1 MYLLYNFLLT
11 ISIVFVL
18 PWWLLNLVKGKYRKG
33 FWQRMG
39 FYPVFPHP
47 RPLPILR
54 QAQDAGER
62 GNIWIHAVSVG
73 EVIASTSLIKSLRK
87 EYPDIKIILSTVTD
101 TGQQIAKEKIKE
113 ADYIIYF
120 PFDFSWSVK
129 RALNTI
135 NPIICIIM
143 ETELWPN
150 FLREANKKAVPV
162 AVINGR
168 ISERSFKR
176 YRMISLF
183 MKNVLESV
191 TLFSMQ
197 TEDDAKRA
205 IALGANHN
213 NVRVSGNI
221 KYDNEFKEIEEE
233 KVKEIKNTLGVNNSD
248 RIFIAGSTHP
258 GEEETIIRLYSH
270 ILKNH
275 PDFRLVIAPRHIDRV
290 GEVEEIVKRKGLASV
305 RKSEIRNPKSEIQ
318 NPIIILDT
326 IGELGSLYSI
336 ADIVFVGG
344 SLIPHGGQNILE
356 PAFYKKP
363 VIFGKY
369 MMNFQEIAKEMILSG
384 GGIQVNDEKELIKEV
399 DGLINNGKKM
409 IEIGEKGYQV
419 IMKNRGA
426 LQKNLE
432 LIGEIISH
440 RFTQTNTD
448 KKILKRF

>member
-1 MYLLYNFLLT
+1 MYLLYNLFLT
-11 ISIVFVL
+11 ASIILIL
-18 PWWLLNLVKGKYRKG
+18 PWWLLNLVKGKYRIG

-39 FYPVFPHP
+39 YYSDEIK
-47 RPLPILR
+47 RELINQSPI
-54 QAQDAGER
+54 
-62 GNIWIHAVSVG
+62 WVHAVSVG
-73 EVIASTSLIKSLRK
+73 EVIASTPLVKGLRR
-87 EYPDIKIILSTVTD
+87 EYPDAKIILSTVTD
-101 TGQQIAKEKIKE
+101 TGQQIAKERIKE

-135 NPIICIIM
+135 NPIVCIIM

-150 FLREANKKAVPV
+150 FLREANKKAIPV

-183 MKNVLESV
+183 MKSVLESV
-191 TLFSMQ
+191 RLFSMQ
-197 TEDDAKRA
+197 TEEDAKRI
-205 IALGANHN
+205 IALGADKR
-213 NVRVSGNI
+213 NVNVSGNI
-221 KYDNEFKEIEEE
+221 KYDSEFKEIEEE
-233 KVKEIKNTLGVNNSD
+233 KVKEIKNTLGVNNND

-275 PDFRLVIAPRHIDRV
+275 ADFRLVIAPRHIDRV
-290 GEVEEIVKRKGLASV
+290 GDVEEIVKRKGLASV
-305 RKSEIRNPKSEIQ
+305 RKSEIQNPKSKIQ
-318 NPIIILDT
+318 NPIIIIDT
-326 IGELGSLYSI
+326 IGELGFMYSI
-336 ADIVFVGG
+336 ADIVFIGG

>member
-1 MYLLYNFLLT
+1 
-11 ISIVFVL
+11 
-18 PWWLLNLVKGKYRKG
+18 
-33 FWQRMG
+33 
-39 FYPVFPHP
+39 
-47 RPLPILR
+47 
-54 QAQDAGER
+54 
-62 GNIWIHAVSVG
+62 
-73 EVIASTSLIKSLRK
+73 
-87 EYPDIKIILSTVTD
+87 
-101 TGQQIAKEKIKE
+101 
-113 ADYIIYF
+113 
-120 PFDFSWSVK
+120 
-129 RALNTI
+129 
-135 NPIICIIM
+135 
-143 ETELWPN
+143 
-150 FLREANKKAVPV
+150 
-162 AVINGR
+162 
-168 ISERSFKR
+168 
-176 YRMISLF
+176 MISLF
-183 MKNVLESV
+183 MKSVLESV
-191 TLFSMQ
+191 RLFSMQ
-197 TEDDAKRA
+197 TEEDAKRI
-205 IALGANHN
+205 IALGADKR
-213 NVRVSGNI
+213 NVNVSGNI
-221 KYDNEFKEIEEE
+221 KYDSEFKEIEEE
-233 KVKEIKNTLGVNNSD
+233 KVKEIKNTLGVNNND

-275 PDFRLVIAPRHIDRV
+275 ADFRLVIAPRHIDRV
-290 GEVEEIVKRKGLASV
+290 GDVEEIVKRKGLASV
-305 RKSEIRNPKSEIQ
+305 RKSEIQNPKSKIQ
-318 NPIIILDT
+318 NPIIIIDT
-326 IGELGSLYSI
+326 IGELGFMYSI
-336 ADIVFVGG
+336 ADIVFIGG

>member
-1 MYLLYNFLLT
+1 MAR
-11 ISIVFVL
+11 
-18 PWWLLNLVKGKYRKG
+18 GKYRRG

-39 FYPVFPHP
+39 YYSDE
-47 RPLPILR
+47 IK
-54 QAQDAGER
+54 R
-62 GNIWIHAVSVG
+62 GLINQSPIWIHAVSVG

-150 FLREANKKAVPV
+150 FLREANRKAIPV

-191 TLFSMQ
+191 KLFSMQ

-205 IALGANHN
+205 IALGADKRNA
-213 NVRVSGNI
+213 RVSGNI

-258 GEEETIIRLYSH
+258 GEEEIIIRLYSH

-275 PDFRLVIAPRHIDRV
+275 ADFRLVIAPRHIDRV
-290 GEVEEIVKRKGLASV
+290 GEVEEIVKKMGLDTV
-305 RKSEIRNPKSEIQ
+305 RKTAISKGSHRSPVTSHQLK
-318 NPIIILDT
+318 PVIILDT
-326 IGELGSLYSI
+326 IGELSFMYSI

-384 GGIQVNDEKELIKEV
+384 GGIQVNNEEDLIREVGEL
-399 DGLINNGKKM
+399 LNNKKKM

-432 LIGEIISH
+432 LIKDIIG
-440 RFTQTNTD
+440 R
-448 KKILKRF
+448 R

>member
-1 MYLLYNFLLT
+1 L
-11 ISIVFVL
+11 I
-18 PWWLLNLVKGKYRKG
+18 KGKYRRG
-33 FWQRMG
+33 FRQRMW
-39 FYPVFPHP
+39 FYPDEIK
-47 RPLPILR
+47 RELINQSPI
-54 QAQDAGER
+54 
-62 GNIWIHAVSVG
+62 WVHAVSVG
-73 EVIASTSLIKSLRK
+73 EVIASTPLIKGLRR
-87 EYPDIKIILSTVTD
+87 EYPDAKIILSTVTD
-101 TGQQIAKEKIKE
+101 TGQQIAKERIKE

-135 NPIICIIM
+135 NPIVCIIM

-150 FLREANKKAVPV
+150 FLREANKKAIPV

-183 MKNVLESV
+183 MKSVLESV
-191 TLFSMQ
+191 RLFSMQ
-197 TEDDAKRA
+197 TEEDAKRI
-205 IALGANHN
+205 IALGADKR
-213 NVRVSGNI
+213 NVNVSGNI
-221 KYDNEFKEIEEE
+221 KYDSEFKEIEEE
-233 KVKEIKNTLGVNNSD
+233 KVKEIKNTLGVNNND

-275 PDFRLVIAPRHIDRV
+275 ADFRLVIAPRHIDRV
-290 GEVEEIVKRKGLASV
+290 GDVEEIVKRKGLASV
-305 RKSEIRNPKSEIQ
+305 RKSEIQNPKSKIQ
-318 NPIIILDT
+318 NPIIIIDT
-326 IGELGSLYSI
+326 IGELGFMYSI
-336 ADIVFVGG
+336 ADIVFIGG

>member
-1 MYLLYNFLLT
+1 MAR
-11 ISIVFVL
+11 
-18 PWWLLNLVKGKYRKG
+18 GKYRRG
-33 FWQRMG
+33 FWQRTG
-39 FYPVFPHP
+39 FYPDEIKGQSP
-47 RPLPILR
+47 
-54 QAQDAGER
+54 
-62 GNIWIHAVSVG
+62 IWIHAVSVG
-73 EVIASTSLIKSLRK
+73 EVIASSSLIKSLRK

-101 TGQQIAKEKIKE
+101 TGQQIAKGKIKE

-221 KYDNEFKEIEEE
+221 KYDNEFKEIEDE
-233 KVKEIKNTLGVNNSD
+233 KVKEIKNTLGVNNND

-258 GEEETIIRLYSH
+258 GEEEIVVKLYSN
-270 ILKNH
+270 ILKNY

-290 GEVEEIVKRKGLASV
+290 GEVEEIVKKMGLDTV
-305 RKSEIRNPKSEIQ
+305 RKTAILKGSHQSPVTSHQLK
-318 NPIIILDT
+318 PVIILDT
-326 IGELGSLYSI
+326 IGELGFMYSI
-336 ADIVFVGG
+336 ADILFVGG

-384 GGIQVNDEKELIKEV
+384 GGIQVNDEQELIKEV

-432 LIGEIISH
+432 LIEDIIKTQRH
-440 RFTQTNTD
+440 REH
-448 KKILKRF
+448 

>member
-1 MYLLYNFLLT
+1 MYFIYNLLLAA
-11 ISIVFVL
+11 SIILIL
-18 PWWLLNLVKGKYRKG
+18 PWWLLNLLKGKYRRG

-39 FYPVFPHP
+39 YYSDEIKEGLIKQSP
-47 RPLPILR
+47 
-54 QAQDAGER
+54 
-62 GNIWIHAVSVG
+62 IWIHAVSVG

-150 FLREANKKAVPV
+150 FLREANKKAIPV

-183 MKNVLESV
+183 MKNVLKSV
-191 TLFSMQ
+191 KLFSMQ
-197 TEDDAKRA
+197 TEDDAKR
-205 IALGANHN
+205 ITALGADKK
-213 NVRVSGNI
+213 NVNVSGNI
-221 KYDNEFKEIEEE
+221 KYDNEFKEIEKE

-258 GEEETIIRLYSH
+258 GEEGIVVKLYSN
-270 ILKNH
+270 ILKNY

-290 GEVEEIVKRKGLASV
+290 GEVEEIVKKMGLNTV
-305 RKSEIRNPKSEIQ
+305 RKTELLKGSRVKGQGSSNTK
-318 NPIIILDT
+318 PIIILDT
-326 IGELGSLYSI
+326 IGELNFMYSI

-384 GGIQVNDEKELIKEV
+384 GGIQVNNEEDLIREV
-399 DGLINNGKKM
+399 GGLLNNKKKM

-432 LIGEIISH
+432 LIGEIIKSSSPS
-440 RFTQTNTD
+440 F
-448 KKILKRF
+448 

>member
-1 MYLLYNFLLT
+1 M
-11 ISIVFVL
+11 
-18 PWWLLNLVKGKYRKG
+18 VKGKYRIG

-39 FYPVFPHP
+39 YYSDEIK
-47 RPLPILR
+47 RELINQSPI
-54 QAQDAGER
+54 
-62 GNIWIHAVSVG
+62 WVHAVSVG
-73 EVIASTSLIKSLRK
+73 EVIASTPLVKGLRR
-87 EYPDIKIILSTVTD
+87 EYPDAKIILSTVTD
-101 TGQQIAKEKIKE
+101 TGQQIAKERIKE

-135 NPIICIIM
+135 NPIVCIIM

-150 FLREANKKAVPV
+150 FLREANKKAIPV

-183 MKNVLESV
+183 MKSVLESV
-191 TLFSMQ
+191 RLFSMQ
-197 TEDDAKRA
+197 TEEDAKRI
-205 IALGANHN
+205 IALGADKR
-213 NVRVSGNI
+213 NVNVSGNI
-221 KYDNEFKEIEEE
+221 KYDSEFKEIEEE
-233 KVKEIKNTLGVNNSD
+233 KVKEIKNTLGVNNND

-275 PDFRLVIAPRHIDRV
+275 ADFRLVIAPRHIDRV
-290 GEVEEIVKRKGLASV
+290 GDVEEIVKRKGLASV
-305 RKSEIRNPKSEIQ
+305 RKSEIRNPKSKIQ
-318 NPIIILDT
+318 NPIIIIDT
-326 IGELGSLYSI
+326 IGELGFMYSI
-336 ADIVFVGG
+336 ADIVFIGG

-384 GGIQVNDEKELIKEV
+384 GGIQVNNEEDLIREV
-399 DGLINNGKKM
+399 GGLLNNKKKM

>member
-1 MYLLYNFLLT
+1 
-11 ISIVFVL
+11 
-18 PWWLLNLVKGKYRKG
+18 
-33 FWQRMG
+33 MG
-39 FYPVFPHP
+39 YYSDEIKNGLINQSP
-47 RPLPILR
+47 
-54 QAQDAGER
+54 
-62 GNIWIHAVSVG
+62 IWIHAVSVG

-101 TGQQIAKEKIKE
+101 TGQQIAKERIKE

-120 PFDFSWSVK
+120 PFDFSWSVM

-150 FLREANKKAVPV
+150 FLKEANKKAIPV

-183 MKNVLESV
+183 MKSVLESV
-191 TLFSMQ
+191 RLFSMQ
-197 TEDDAKRA
+197 TEDDAKR
-205 IALGANHN
+205 IVALGADKR
-213 NVRVSGNI
+213 NVNVSGNI
-221 KYDNEFKEIEEE
+221 KYDNEFKDIEEE
-233 KVKEIKNTLGVNNSD
+233 KGKEIKNTLEVNNSD

-258 GEEETIIRLYSH
+258 GEEEMVVKLYSN
-270 ILKNH
+270 ILKNY

-290 GEVEEIVKRKGLASV
+290 GEVEEIVKKMGLDTV
-305 RKSEIRNPKSEIQ
+305 RKTELLKGSRVKDQGSSNTK
-318 NPIIILDT
+318 PIIILDT
-326 IGELGSLYSI
+326 IGELSFMYSI
-336 ADIVFVGG
+336 ADIVFIGG

-384 GGIQVNDEKELIKEV
+384 GGIQVNNEEDLIREV
-399 DGLINNGKKM
+399 GGLLNNKKKM

-432 LIGEIISH
+432 LIGGIISH
-440 RFTQTNTD
+440 RFTQTNAD

>member
-1 MYLLYNFLLT
+1 MAR
-11 ISIVFVL
+11 
-18 PWWLLNLVKGKYRKG
+18 GKYRRG

-39 FYPVFPHP
+39 YYSDE
-47 RPLPILR
+47 IK
-54 QAQDAGER
+54 R
-62 GNIWIHAVSVG
+62 GLINQSPIWIHAVSVG
-73 EVIASTSLIKSLRK
+73 EVIASSSLIKSLRK

-183 MKNVLESV
+183 MKSVLESV
-191 TLFSMQ
+191 RLFSMQ
-197 TEDDAKRA
+197 TEEDAKRA
-205 IALGANHN
+205 ISIGANHN

-258 GEEETIIRLYSH
+258 GEEEIVVKLYSN
-270 ILKNH
+270 ILKNY

-290 GEVEEIVKRKGLASV
+290 GEVEEIVKKMGLDTV
-305 RKSEIRNPKSEIQ
+305 RKTAISKGSHQSPVTSHQLK
-318 NPIIILDT
+318 PVIILDT
-326 IGELGSLYSI
+326 IGELGFMYSI

-384 GGIQVNDEKELIKEV
+384 GGIQVNNEEDLIREV
-399 DGLINNGKKM
+399 GGLLNNKKKM

-432 LIGEIISH
+432 LIEDIIKTQRH
-440 RFTQTNTD
+440 REH
-448 KKILKRF
+448 

>member
-1 MYLLYNFLLT
+1 MYLLYNLLLT
-11 ISIVFVL
+11 ASIILIL
-18 PWWLLNLVKGKYRKG
+18 PWWLLNLARGKYRRG
-33 FWQRMG
+33 FWQRTG
-39 FYPVFPHP
+39 FYPDEIKGQSP
-47 RPLPILR
+47 
-54 QAQDAGER
+54 
-62 GNIWIHAVSVG
+62 IWIHAVSVG
-73 EVIASTSLIKSLRK
+73 EVIASSSLIKSLRK

-150 FLREANKKAVPV
+150 FLREANKKAIPV

-176 YRMISLF
+176 YEIISLF

-205 IALGANHN
+205 IALGADKSNA
-213 NVRVSGNI
+213 RVSGNI

-258 GEEETIIRLYSH
+258 GEEDIVVKLYSN
-270 ILKNH
+270 ILKNY

-290 GEVEEIVKRKGLASV
+290 GEVEEIVKKMGLDTV
-305 RKSEIRNPKSEIQ
+305 RKTAILKGSHQSPVTSHQLK
-318 NPIIILDT
+318 PVIILDT
-326 IGELGSLYSI
+326 IGELGFMYSI

-384 GGIQVNDEKELIKEV
+384 GGIQVNNEEDLIREV
-399 DGLINNGKKM
+399 GGLLNNKKKM

-432 LIGEIISH
+432 LIEDIIKTQRH
-440 RFTQTNTD
+440 REH
-448 KKILKRF
+448 

>member
-1 MYLLYNFLLT
+1 MYFIYNLLLAA
-11 ISIVFVL
+11 SIILIL
-18 PWWLLNLVKGKYRKG
+18 PWWLLNLIRGKYRKG

-39 FYPVFPHP
+39 YYSDE
-47 RPLPILR
+47 IK
-54 QAQDAGER
+54 R
-62 GNIWIHAVSVG
+62 GLINQSPIWIHAVSVG

-101 TGQQIAKEKIKE
+101 TGQKIARERIKE

-129 RALNTI
+129 GALNTI

-150 FLREANKKAVPV
+150 FLREANKKAIPV

-183 MKNVLESV
+183 MKDVLESV

-205 IALGANHN
+205 ISLGANHN

-258 GEEETIIRLYSH
+258 GEEEIAIKLYSN
-270 ILKNH
+270 ILKNY

-290 GEVEEIVKRKGLASV
+290 EEVEEIVKKMGLNAV
-305 RKSEIRNPKSEIQ
+305 RKTELLKGSRRGTHPVDGSGQGSSNTK
-318 NPIIILDT
+318 PIIILDT
-326 IGELGSLYSI
+326 IGELSFMYSI

-384 GGIQVNDEKELIKEV
+384 GGIQVNNEEDLIREV
-399 DGLINNGKKM
+399 GGLLNNKKKM

-432 LIGEIISH
+432 LIGEIIN
-440 RFTQTNTD
+440 Q
-448 KKILKRF
+448 KK

>member
-1 MYLLYNFLLT
+1 M
-11 ISIVFVL
+11 
-18 PWWLLNLVKGKYRKG
+18 VKGKYRIG

-39 FYPVFPHP
+39 YYSDEIK
-47 RPLPILR
+47 RELINQSPI
-54 QAQDAGER
+54 
-62 GNIWIHAVSVG
+62 WVHAVSVG
-73 EVIASTSLIKSLRK
+73 EVIASTPLVKGLRR
-87 EYPDIKIILSTVTD
+87 EYPDAKIILSTVTD
-101 TGQQIAKEKIKE
+101 TGQQIAKERIKE

-135 NPIICIIM
+135 NPIVCIIM

-150 FLREANKKAVPV
+150 FLREANKKAIPV

-183 MKNVLESV
+183 MKSVLESV
-191 TLFSMQ
+191 RLFSMQ
-197 TEDDAKRA
+197 TEEDAKRIIA
-205 IALGANHN
+205 IGADKR
-213 NVRVSGNI
+213 NVNVSGNI
-221 KYDNEFKEIEEE
+221 KYDSEFKEIEEE
-233 KVKEIKNTLGVNNSD
+233 KVKEIKNTLGVNNND

-275 PDFRLVIAPRHIDRV
+275 ADFRLVIAPRHIDRV
-290 GEVEEIVKRKGLASV
+290 GDVEEIVKRKGLASV

-318 NPIIILDT
+318 NPIIIIDT
-326 IGELGSLYSI
+326 IGELGFMYSI
-336 ADIVFVGG
+336 ADIVFIGG

>member
-1 MYLLYNFLLT
+1 MYLLYNLLLT
-11 ISIVFVL
+11 ASIILIL
-18 PWWLLNLVKGKYRKG
+18 PWWLLNLARGKYRRG
-33 FWQRMG
+33 FWQRTG
-39 FYPVFPHP
+39 FYPDEIKGQSP
-47 RPLPILR
+47 
-54 QAQDAGER
+54 
-62 GNIWIHAVSVG
+62 IWIHAVSVG
-73 EVIASTSLIKSLRK
+73 EVIASSSLIKSLRK

-101 TGQQIAKEKIKE
+101 TGQQIAKGKIKE

-150 FLREANKKAVPV
+150 FLREANKKAIPV

-176 YRMISLF
+176 YGMISLF

-191 TLFSMQ
+191 KLFSMQ
-197 TEDDAKRA
+197 TEDDAKRI
-205 IALGANHN
+205 IALGADKR
-213 NVRVSGNI
+213 NVSVSGNV
-221 KYDNEFKEIEEE
+221 KYDNEFKGIEE
-233 KVKEIKNTLGVNNSD
+233 KKIKENKNPLRIDNSD
-248 RIFIAGSTHP
+248 RIFIGGSTHP
-258 GEEETIIRLYSH
+258 GEEETVVRLYSH
-270 ILKNH
+270 ILKDH

-290 GEVEEIVKRKGLASV
+290 GDVEKIVKKMGLDTFRKTALMQKAKC
-305 RKSEIRNPKSEIQ
+305 RMQ
-318 NPIIILDT
+318 NAKPVIILDT
-326 IGELGSLYSI
+326 IGELGFMYSI
-336 ADIVFVGG
+336 ADIVFCGG

-384 GGIQVNDEKELIKEV
+384 GGIQVNNEEDLIREV
-399 DGLINNGKKM
+399 GGLLNNKKKM
-409 IEIGEKGYQV
+409 IEIGEKGDQV

-448 KKILKRF
+448 KKLFRRFY

>member
-11 ISIVFVL
+11 LSIILIL
-18 PWWLLNLVKGKYRKG
+18 PWWLLNLIRGKYRRG

-39 FYPVFPHP
+39 FYPDEIKSGLINQSP
-47 RPLPILR
+47 
-54 QAQDAGER
+54 
-62 GNIWIHAVSVG
+62 IWIHAVSVG

-101 TGQQIAKEKIKE
+101 TGQKIAKEKIKE

-150 FLREANKKAVPV
+150 FLREANKKAIPV

-183 MKNVLESV
+183 MENVLESV
-191 TLFSMQ
+191 KLFSMQ
-197 TEDDAKRA
+197 TEDDAKRI

-258 GEEETIIRLYSH
+258 GEEEIVVKLYSN
-270 ILKNH
+270 ILKNY

-290 GEVEEIVKRKGLASV
+290 GEVEEIVKKIGLNAV
-305 RKSEIRNPKSEIQ
+305 RKTELLKGSRVKGQGSSNTK
-318 NPIIILDT
+318 PIIILDT
-326 IGELGSLYSI
+326 IGELSFMYSI

-384 GGIQVNDEKELIKEV
+384 GGIQVNNEEDLIREV
-399 DGLINNGKKM
+399 GGLLNNKKKM

-432 LIGEIISH
+432 LIGEIIELTSPS
-440 RFTQTNTD
+440 F
-448 KKILKRF
+448 

>member
-1 MYLLYNFLLT
+1 
-11 ISIVFVL
+11 
-18 PWWLLNLVKGKYRKG
+18 
-33 FWQRMG
+33 MG
-39 FYPVFPHP
+39 FYPVSPHS
-47 RPLPILR
+47 RPLPG
-54 QAQDAGER
+54 GER

-101 TGQQIAKEKIKE
+101 TGQQIARERIKE

-150 FLREANKKAVPV
+150 FLREASKKAIPV

-191 TLFSMQ
+191 KLFSMQ

-205 IALGANHN
+205 ISIGANHN

-258 GEEETIIRLYSH
+258 GEEEIIIRLYSN
-270 ILKNH
+270 ILKNYS
-275 PDFRLVIAPRHIDRV
+275 DFRLVIAPRHIDRV

-305 RKSEIRNPKSEIQ
+305 RKSEIRNPKS
-318 NPIIILDT
+318 NN
-326 IGELGSLYSI
+326 YS
-336 ADIVFVGG
+336 
-344 SLIPHGGQNILE
+344 
-356 PAFYKKP
+356 
-363 VIFGKY
+363 
-369 MMNFQEIAKEMILSG
+369 
-384 GGIQVNDEKELIKEV
+384 
-399 DGLINNGKKM
+399 
-409 IEIGEKGYQV
+409 
-419 IMKNRGA
+419 
-426 LQKNLE
+426 
-432 LIGEIISH
+432 
-440 RFTQTNTD
+440 
-448 KKILKRF
+448 

>member
-1 MYLLYNFLLT
+1 
-11 ISIVFVL
+11 
-18 PWWLLNLVKGKYRKG
+18 
-33 FWQRMG
+33 MG
-39 FYPVFPHP
+39 FYPVSPHS
-47 RPLPILR
+47 RPLPG
-54 QAQDAGER
+54 GER

-101 TGQQIAKEKIKE
+101 TGQQIARERIKE

-150 FLREANKKAVPV
+150 FLREASKKAIPV

-191 TLFSMQ
+191 KLFSMQ

-205 IALGANHN
+205 ISIGANHN

-290 GEVEEIVKRKGLASV
+290 GEVEEIVKKMGFNAV
-305 RKSEIRNPKSEIQ
+305 RKTAISKVSHQSPVTSHQLK
-318 NPIIILDT
+318 PVIILDT
-326 IGELGSLYSI
+326 IGELGFMYSI
-336 ADIVFVGG
+336 ADIVFIGG

-369 MMNFQEIAKEMILSG
+369 MMNFQEIAKEMVLLG
-384 GGIQVNDEKELIKEV
+384 GGIQVESEEDLIREV
-399 DGLINNGKKM
+399 EGLLNNKKKM
-409 IEIGEKGYQV
+409 IEIGEKGYRV

-426 LQKNLE
+426 LQKNLV
-432 LIGEIISH
+432 LIEDIIKTQSH
-440 RFTQTNTD
+440 RE
-448 KKILKRF
+448 KP

>member
-1 MYLLYNFLLT
+1 
-11 ISIVFVL
+11 
-18 PWWLLNLVKGKYRKG
+18 
-33 FWQRMG
+33 MG
-39 FYPVFPHP
+39 YYSDEIKNGLINQSP
-47 RPLPILR
+47 
-54 QAQDAGER
+54 
-62 GNIWIHAVSVG
+62 IWIHAVSVG

-101 TGQQIAKEKIKE
+101 TGQQIAKERIKE

-150 FLREANKKAVPV
+150 FLKEANKKAIPV

-183 MKNVLESV
+183 MKSVLESV
-191 TLFSMQ
+191 RLFSMQ
-197 TEDDAKRA
+197 TEDDAKR
-205 IALGANHN
+205 IVALGADKR
-213 NVRVSGNI
+213 NVNVSGNI
-221 KYDNEFKEIEEE
+221 KYDNEFKDIEEE
-233 KVKEIKNTLGVNNSD
+233 KGKEIKNTLEVNNSD

-258 GEEETIIRLYSH
+258 GEEEMVVKLYSN
-270 ILKNH
+270 ILKNY

-290 GEVEEIVKRKGLASV
+290 GEVEEIVKKMGLDTV
-305 RKSEIRNPKSEIQ
+305 RKTELLKGSRVKDQGSSNTK
-318 NPIIILDT
+318 PIIILDT
-326 IGELGSLYSI
+326 IGELSFMYSI

-384 GGIQVNDEKELIKEV
+384 GGIQ
-399 DGLINNGKKM
+399 INNEEDLIREVGGLLNNKKKM

-432 LIGEIISH
+432 LIGEMI
-440 RFTQTNTD
+440 
-448 KKILKRF
+448 KK

>member
-1 MYLLYNFLLT
+1 MYLLYNLLLT
-11 ISIVFVL
+11 VSIILILGWCFL
-18 PWWLLNLVKGKYRKG
+18 IWARGKYGRG

-39 FYPVFPHP
+39 YYSDEIKMGLINQSP
-47 RPLPILR
+47 
-54 QAQDAGER
+54 
-62 GNIWIHAVSVG
+62 IWIHAVSVG

-87 EYPDIKIILSTVTD
+87 EYPYIKIILSTVTD

-150 FLREANKKAVPV
+150 FLREANKKAIPV
-162 AVINGR
+162 AVINSR

-205 IALGANHN
+205 IALGADKRNA
-213 NVRVSGNI
+213 RVSGNI

-233 KVKEIKNTLGVNNSD
+233 NVKEIKNTLGVNNSD

-258 GEEETIIRLYSH
+258 GEEEIIIRLYSN
-270 ILKNH
+270 ILKNYS
-275 PDFRLVIAPRHIDRV
+275 DFRLVIAPRHIDRV

-384 GGIQVNDEKELIKEV
+384 GGIQVNNEEDLIREV
-399 DGLINNGKKM
+399 GGLLNNKKKM

-432 LIGEIISH
+432 LIKDIIG
-440 RFTQTNTD
+440 R
-448 KKILKRF
+448 R

>member
-1 MYLLYNFLLT
+1 MAR
-11 ISIVFVL
+11 
-18 PWWLLNLVKGKYRKG
+18 GKYRRG

-39 FYPVFPHP
+39 YYSDE
-47 RPLPILR
+47 IK
-54 QAQDAGER
+54 R
-62 GNIWIHAVSVG
+62 GLINQSPIWIHAVSVG

-150 FLREANKKAVPV
+150 FLREANRKAIPV

-191 TLFSMQ
+191 KLFSMQ

-205 IALGANHN
+205 IALGADKRNA
-213 NVRVSGNI
+213 RVSGNI

-258 GEEETIIRLYSH
+258 GEEEIIIRLYSH

-275 PDFRLVIAPRHIDRV
+275 ADFRLVIAPRHIDRV
-290 GEVEEIVKRKGLASV
+290 GEVEEIVKKMGLDTV
-305 RKSEIRNPKSEIQ
+305 RKTAISKGSHRSPVTSHQLK
-318 NPIIILDT
+318 PVIILDT
-326 IGELGSLYSI
+326 IGELSFMYSI

-384 GGIQVNDEKELIKEV
+384 GGIQVNNEEDLIREV
-399 DGLINNGKKM
+399 GGLLNHKKKM

-432 LIGEIISH
+432 LIKDIIG
-440 RFTQTNTD
+440 R
-448 KKILKRF
+448 R